1 MRPQHC
7 LIEYINFR
15 AHLRNFTSN
24 IKILNMYDL
33 GVVITSLITKLGGKA
48 AKDIQL

>member
-1 MRPQHC
+1 MDGV
-7 LIEYINFR
+7 L
-15 AHLRNFTSN
+15 N
-24 IKILNMYDL
+24 IYDL